1 MKTLAIIHALAFLLM
16 AFHVDAKEVKKEK
29 SEEKEDKVNCDN
41 YYNLNAKDL
50 DKIDKVYRDIQKI
63 KPWIQYHY
71 NGRSVSADKFNVIR
85 QRILDPKQ
93 DPNMALP

>member
-16 AFHVDAKEVKKEK
+16 SFHVDAKEERKL
-29 SEEKEDKVNCDN
+29 DCDN
-41 YYNLNAKDL
+41 YYNLNPKDL
-50 DKIDKVYRDIQKI
+50 HKIDKVFKDIQKTQ
-63 KPWIQYHY
+63 PWIQYQY

-85 QRILDPKQ
+85 QRVLDPKQ

>member
-16 AFHVDAKEVKKEK
+16 AFHVDAKEESKEERK
-29 SEEKEDKVNCDN
+29 LDCNN
-41 YYNLNAKDL
+41 YYNLNPKDL
-50 DKIDKVYRDIQKI
+50 HKIDKTYRDIQKI